1 VGKSAPLKQNM
12 EAAFRFEHQI
22 LLYNTCESR
31 VSSKWSTLGHR
42 LDSRK
47 TCTSYID
54 FILSALLLNYCAE
67 DGNSTA

>member
-31 VSSKWSTLGHR
+31 VSSKWSTLGQWER
-42 LDSRK
+42 FMQAGEQEDL
-47 TCTSYID
+47 Y
-54 FILSALLLNYCAE
+54 FIY
-67 DGNSTA
+67 